1 MQPIG
6 TGLYY
11 EKAFSK
17 AGQAISSTVVEH
29 IEVDW
34 QLASWHLSTVQ
45 GRRNPWDPL
54 DQQPTKIQAND

>member
-11 EKAFSK
+11 KKAFSK
-17 AGQAISSTVVEH
+17 AGRPISSTVEH

-45 GRRNPWDPL
+45 GRRNPWDPW